1 VEKYRKHNVSK
12 VYCAKCDLIFN
23 SREKFEK
30 HFDGHSSGVTGE
42 ACPVDTVIG
51 KFVNL
56 FRRKSHNNL
65 E

>member
-1 VEKYRKHNVSK
+1 MEKPIKNNVRK
-12 VYCAKCDLIFN
+12 VYCSKCDLIFE
-23 SREKFEK
+23 SREKFDR
-30 HFDGHSSGVTGE
+30 HFDSHFSNVVCDT
-42 ACPVDTVIG
+42 CPVDTVIS